1 MEPPMIRPVP
11 KLPGNTREASCLHCD
26 EPLVPTDDPLLSV
39 YGAVLCPTC
48 RSFSG
53 YRRLYRQR
61 VGWTEN
67 WELHLRLLTRRAR
80 VEEPLFDLADPR
92 PTLALP
98 YKRRRKID

>member
-1 MEPPMIRPVP
+1 MIRPVP
-11 KLPGNTREASCLHCD
+11 KLPGKACEASCLHCD
-26 EPLVPTDDPLLSV
+26 GPLVPTDHHLLSA
-39 YGAVLCPTC
+39 YAAILCLTC

-80 VEEPLFDLADPR
+80 VEQPLFDLADSR